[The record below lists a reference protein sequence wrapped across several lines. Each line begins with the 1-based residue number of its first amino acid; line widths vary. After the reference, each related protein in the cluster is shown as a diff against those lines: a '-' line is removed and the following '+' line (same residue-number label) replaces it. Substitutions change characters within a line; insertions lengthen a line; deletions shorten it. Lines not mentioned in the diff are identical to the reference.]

1 MPAKIPSE
9 RFSDGIFLRFPGW
22 RRIRK
27 RRAGWIAGWVE
38 ARQIRQLYRIRRRHS
53 RAGGNLVLSVR
64 KLIG

>member
-1 MPAKIPSE
+1 CPRKYRPKGFRTA
-9 RFSDGIFLRFPGW
+9 FFLRFPGW

-27 RRAGWIAGWVE
+27 RRAGWIVGWVE
-38 ARQIRQLYRIRRRHS
+38 ACQIRQLYRIRRRHS